1 MYKDQR
7 YLSQHLHGALLRSGN
22 HLDRIGE
29 IGLKPL
35 LVEKRWL
42 ATFIMIGKLGL
53 VHGRAEV
60 L

>member
-7 YLSQHLHGALLRSGN
+7 FLRQHLHRALLRSGN
-22 HLDRIGE
+22 HFDKTGE
-29 IGLKPL
+29 IGLKPA

-42 ATFIMIGKLGL
+42 ATFIMICKPGL
-53 VHGRAEV
+53 VQGRAEV